1 MALNKYIRSSEK
13 SKTAILLKLN
23 LLYFQISPLNSC
35 DLPFNLYCV
44 VDSGAVFLFLLN
56 DNVLSVGIFSLLL

>member
-1 MALNKYIRSSEK
+1 MALNEYIRSSEK

-23 LLYFQISPLNSC
+23 LLYFQASPLNSC

-44 VDSGAVFLFLLN
+44 VDSGAVFC
-56 DNVLSVGIFSLLL
+56 SS